1 MSEGV
6 DWMVDVLF
14 RVRLREIALIKRM
27 TLLARRE
34 GTSTAMF
41 RDHWAGNH
49 AQLALS
55 LPGVCK
61 YTQNRV
67 DDVLWQDRS
76 GEPFCVDGIV
86 ELFFTDADIMAA
98 AQASDAGSLLIPEDE
113 PRFLKG
119 WTLCVVETDG
129 PHDHAG
135 VKVLLPIAV
144 TSGTPIGDAA
154 DTLRYASSAAGCT
167 AVAINTVLHHARRD
181 RLWCEPMP
189 PDLLAAYWFDGADSA
204 AAAFARGSVLDRTLK
219 DLARKA
225 SALLCDPLEIL

>member
-1 MSEGV
+1 
-6 DWMVDVLF
+6 
-14 RVRLREIALIKRM
+14 M

-34 GTSTAMF
+34 GTSTSAF
-41 RDHWAGNH
+41 RDHWAGGH
-49 AQLALS
+49 ARLALS

-67 DDVLWQDRS
+67 DAVLWQDGS
-76 GEPFCVDGIV
+76 GEPFRVDGIV
-86 ELFFTDADIMAA
+86 ELFFTDADIMAT
-98 AQASDAGSLLIPEDE
+98 AQATDTGSRLIPEDE

-144 TSGTPIGDAA
+144 KAGMPIGDAA
-154 DTLRYASSAAGCT
+154 AALRDIASVAGCT

-181 RLWCEPMP
+181 RLWCEPVA
-189 PDLLAAYWFDGADSA
+189 PDLLAAYWFDDTDSA
-204 AAAFARGSVLDRTLK
+204 VRAFSQGGVADQTLTK
-219 DLARKA
+219 LARKA
-225 SALLCDPLEIL
+225 SALLCDPLTIL